1 MKKLV
6 LATAAFLLLAAIPA
20 MAYVQPGSLNQNAK
34 VGAQQSNNHRTTKD
48 MDGGS
53 SSGSSIVGSQRNDA
67 GAVTTDPFDEVP
79 LENGDSPSKPVPEPG
94 TMAMA
99 SLGLLAIGAAL
110 RHKRGR

>member
-6 LATAAFLLLAAIPA
+6 LPVAALLLVALPA
-20 MAYVQPGSLNQNAK
+20 MAYVQPGSLNQKAK
-34 VGAQQSNNHRTTKD
+34 VGATPTKSSRTTQN

-53 SSGSSIVGSQRNDA
+53 GVGGSTNSRERVGS
-67 GAVTTDPFDEVP
+67 GATTTDPFADTPVQSDAP
-79 LENGDSPSKPVPEPG
+79 TKPVPEPG

-99 SLGLLAIGAAL
+99 SMGLLAIGAAL

>member
-6 LATAAFLLLAAIPA
+6 LVTAAFLILAAIPA

-34 VGAQQSNNHRTTKD
+34 VGATQSNSHRTTKD

-53 SSGSSIVGSQRNDA
+53 GVGNGTTGSERSDA
-67 GAVTTDPFDEVP
+67 GAVTTDPFSDVP
-79 LENGDSPSKPVPEPG
+79 LDEGDAPTKPVPEPG

-99 SLGLLAIGAAL
+99 SMGLLAIGAAL

>member
-6 LATAAFLLLAAIPA
+6 LATAAFVLLAALPA
-20 MAYVQPGSLNQNAK
+20 MAYVQPGSLNQKAK
-34 VGAQQSNNHRTTKD
+34 VGATQTTSHRTTKD

-53 SSGSSIVGSQRNDA
+53 SPGNTVTNSDRSGASA
-67 GAVTTDPFDEVP
+67 GTADPFSDVP
-79 LENGDSPSKPVPEPG
+79 SANSDAPTQPVPEPG

-99 SLGLLAIGAAL
+99 SMGLLAIGAAL